1 MLVENKSHVPDI
13 LDCIAN
19 LSSDEVFT
27 PPEVANQ
34 VLDLLPTELWTD
46 PNIKIL
52 DPCCKTGIFLRESA
66 RRLMV
71 GLEKAIPDEEKR
83 REHIFKNMLFGIA
96 ITELT
101 GLVSRRS
108 LYYSKDASSD
118 YSIVQFKDPDGNITY
133 KRTEHDYV
141 QGKCRICGSPYENLE
156 RGDFMENYAYQFIH
170 EKEVSNMKF
179 DVIIG
184 NPPYQLEDGG
194 FGSSASPIYQHFV
207 EQAFRLKPRYV
218 SMIIPS
224 RWFAGGKGLD
234 DFREKMLESKNF
246 RSLVDYLDASEIFPG
261 VTIKGGVC
269 YFLWDKNYEGKCQVT
284 TINNDTAS
292 PTIERYLGEEGD
304 IFIRYNEALPI
315 LDRVRKKN
323 YESMENMVSP
333 RKPFGFATNFKD
345 YADEPFKNSV
355 VIFTNAGRKYIKKS
369 QITQN
374 ADWVGKWKVL
384 TPMASPGSGD
394 YPNMILGPSFVAE
407 PNSCCAET
415 YLVAGLFDT
424 EIEAKNCA
432 HYLSTKFARFMVALR
447 KNTQHVISSRFRFV
461 PQLDFKKAWTDE
473 ILYKLFAVNTAEIQF
488 IDSIVREMV
497 PPDEREK
504 K

>member
-34 VLDLLPTELWTD
+34 VLDLLPKELWTD

-71 GLEKAIPDEEKR
+71 GLERAIPDEEKR

-156 RGDFMENYAYQFIH
+156 RGDSMETYAYQFIH
-170 EKEVSNMKF
+170 EQEASKMKF
-179 DVIIG
+179 DVVVG
-184 NPPYQLEDGG
+184 NPPYQIQDGG
-194 FGSSASPIYQHFV
+194 AGASASPIYQLFV
-207 EQAFRLKPRYV
+207 NQAFRLKPRYV

-234 DFREKMLESKNF
+234 AFREQMLQSTKF
-246 RSLVDYLDASEIFPG
+246 KYLVDFPAASELFPS
-261 VTIKGGVC
+261 VEIKGGVC
-269 YFLWDKNYEGKCQVT
+269 YFLWDEKYDGRCEVKTYQDGKEQS
-284 TINNDTAS
+284 TA
-292 PTIERYLGEEGD
+292 TRYLGEHGD
-304 IFIRYNEALPI
+304 IFVRFNEALPI
-315 LDRVRKKN
+315 LEKVKLKTNIYLD
-323 YESMENMVSP
+323 EQIAPS
-333 RKPFGFATNFKD
+333 KPFGLRTFFNEYK
-345 YADEPFKNSV
+345 ESPFKNSV
-355 VIFTNAGRKYIKKS
+355 ALYGNGGKYYVRRD
-369 QITQN
+369 QIIANHQWI
-374 ADWVGKWKVL
+374 DKWKVL
-384 TPMASPGSGD
+384 TSNGYGAGEG
-394 YPNMILGPSFVAE
+394 YPHQILGVPILAE
-407 PNSCCAET
+407 PNSACTET
-415 YLVAGLFDT
+415 YIVCGLYDS
-424 EIEAKNCA
+424 EIEARNFEI
-432 HYLSTKFARFMVALR
+432 YMRTKFFRFLVALR
-447 KNTQHVISSRFRFV
+447 KNTQHVTQTKFRFV
-461 PQLDFKKAWTDE
+461 PSLDMKTAWDDT
-473 ILYKLFAVNTAEIQF
+473 KLAKHFGLTSEEVAF
-488 IDSIVREMV
+488 IDSIVRDM
-497 PPDEREK
+497 PSND
-504 K
+504 

>member
-34 VLDLLPTELWTD
+34 VLDLLPKELWSD

-108 LYYSKDASSD
+108 LYYSKDASSE

-156 RGDFMENYAYQFIH
+156 RGDSMENYAYQFIH
-170 EKEVSNMKF
+170 EQEASNMKF
-179 DVIIG
+179 DVVVG
-184 NPPYQLEDGG
+184 NPPYQVEDGG
-194 FGSSASPIYQHFV
+194 ASRSATPVYQLFV
-207 EQAFRLKPRYV
+207 NQAFRLKPRYV

-234 DFREKMLESKNF
+234 SFRAQMLESTNF
-246 RSLVDYLDASEIFPG
+246 RNLVDYPNASELFPA
-261 VTIKGGVC
+261 VEIKGGVC
-269 YFLWDKNYEGKCQVT
+269 YFLWDEKYEGPCSVKTVQSGGIFSEST
-284 TINNDTAS
+284 
-292 PTIERYLGEEGD
+292 RFLGEHGD
-304 IFIRYNEALPI
+304 VFIRFNEALPI
-315 LDRVRKKN
+315 LDKVRN
-323 YESMENMVSP
+323 LAESYVDEMVAA
-333 RKPFGFATNFKD
+333 RKPFGLPTNFNEFASKPSSKTVGI
-345 YADEPFKNSV
+345 YANGGKFLVEEKHISNNVEWID
-355 VIFTNAGRKYIKKS
+355 
-369 QITQN
+369 
-374 ADWVGKWKVL
+374 KWKVL
-384 TPMASPGSGD
+384 TSNGYGAGEG
-394 YPNMILGPSFVAE
+394 YPHQIIGVPILAE
-407 PNSCCAET
+407 PGTCCTET
-415 YLVAGLFDT
+415 YIVCGVF
-424 EIEAKNCA
+424 EKEKEAKNFEE
-432 HYLSTKFARFMVALR
+432 YMRTKFFRFLIALR
-447 KNTQHVISSRFRFV
+447 KNTQHVTQSRFKFV
-461 PQLDFKKAWTDE
+461 PKVNLSEKWTDE
-473 ILYKLFAVNTAEIQF
+473 KLYKHFGLNSTEIEF
-488 IDSIVREMV
+488 IDSIVREM
-497 PPDEREK
+497 PAN
-504 K
+504 